1 MTSARARSEFLV
13 FLMLTSTMLAM
24 VGPAL
29 PVSADNETTSGTI
42 TGIERWSGNHQ
53 LTGDVTIAAGDV
65 CGVVSTGCV
74 GTCGGVS
81 ISSGS

>member
-42 TGIERWSGNHQ
+42 TGIERWSGTHQ
-53 LTGDVTIAAGDV
+53 LTGDVTIAAGAKLIIDP
-65 CGVVSTGCV
+65 
-74 GTCGGVS
+74 GT
-81 ISSGS
+81 ISHFQTVQC